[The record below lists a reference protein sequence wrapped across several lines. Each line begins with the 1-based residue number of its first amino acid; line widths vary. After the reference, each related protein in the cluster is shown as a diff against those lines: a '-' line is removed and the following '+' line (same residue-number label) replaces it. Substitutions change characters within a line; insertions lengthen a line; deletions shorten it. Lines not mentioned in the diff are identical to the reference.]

1 MAGGNMGNALQ
12 AKLKGDILSFLVK
25 SGAVIYGGAPV
36 AIDSTGY
43 AVMAADTATHKFVGM
58 AEEGNTAAE
67 ASGNGIVSVKV
78 RRRGIFRMKFYNAG
92 AQITDVGK
100 LVGMHSVQGA
110 AGGAD
115 YMVELFASTSNGV
128 AVGVVVK
135 YESVN
140 YVWVDILPWAGFISA
155 SDLAAHLLV
164 SDMTAH
170 LVDGV
175 AADMADDDATNTPLF
190 VVADVRKRALT
201 ISHTT
206 PTTCTLPAAAEMTD
220 KDDGLIFTIL
230 KLGSGSDVVTFT
242 AGAGTT
248 INGASTYARAMAQ
261 YDSIT
266 FCYDRAASPV
276 NYIVVARNTN
286 QWCWTSSSATPAPT
300 LSDCRQGLITVS
312 HATPTVTLP
321 TPAAGDAGL
330 SFILMKTGTVG
341 AVTVV
346 PTGAET
352 IDALASW
359 ATFLYVQYD
368 SARFTWTGTLWKVS
382 DLRLRARAVV
392 AGTGEVTLAIMRAGR
407 VEVGNA
413 AAAALDLD
421 TPNDTTDLYLAV
433 MFTKTTAAGGGTAIT
448 LTTHGSET
456 IDGGANDG
464 ADMDALYDSK
474 TLTWF
479 GATLGW
485 ITTSNHIH

>member
-1 MAGGNMGNALQ
+1 
-12 AKLKGDILSFLVK
+12 
-25 SGAVIYGGAPV
+25 
-36 AIDSTGY
+36 
-43 AVMAADTATHKFVGM
+43 
-58 AEEGNTAAE
+58 
-67 ASGNGIVSVKV
+67 
-78 RRRGIFRMKFYNAG
+78 
-92 AQITDVGK
+92 
-100 LVGMHSVQGA
+100 
-110 AGGAD
+110 
-115 YMVELFASTSNGV
+115 
-128 AVGVVVK
+128 
-135 YESVN
+135 
-140 YVWVDILPWAGFISA
+140 
-155 SDLAAHLLV
+155 
-164 SDMTAH
+164 
-170 LVDGV
+170 
-175 AADMADDDATNTPLF
+175 
-190 VVADVRKRALT
+190 
-201 ISHTT
+201 
-206 PTTCTLPAAAEMTD
+206 
-220 KDDGLIFTIL
+220 
-230 KLGSGSDVVTFT
+230 
-242 AGAGTT
+242 
-248 INGASTYARAMAQ
+248 
-261 YDSIT
+261 
-266 FCYDRAASPV
+266 
-276 NYIVVARNTN
+276 
-286 QWCWTSSSATPAPT
+286 
-300 LSDCRQGLITVS
+300 
-312 HATPTVTLP
+312 
-321 TPAAGDAGL
+321 
-330 SFILMKTGTVG
+330 
-341 AVTVV
+341 VTVV